1 MGQPG
6 SPSQVHALSC
16 QFVYAATDNLIDLVR
31 FGAVVDFVNAN
42 ELMFPW
48 VFNVAD
54 AAISVGAVLLF
65 ADQFL
70 LSGRKQAKKQS

>member
-1 MGQPG
+1 M
-6 SPSQVHALSC
+6 
-16 QFVYAATDNLIDLVR
+16 
-31 FGAVVDFVNAN
+31 DFVNAN

>member
-1 MGQPG
+1 
-6 SPSQVHALSC
+6 
-16 QFVYAATDNLIDLVR
+16 
-31 FGAVVDFVNAN
+31 NAN